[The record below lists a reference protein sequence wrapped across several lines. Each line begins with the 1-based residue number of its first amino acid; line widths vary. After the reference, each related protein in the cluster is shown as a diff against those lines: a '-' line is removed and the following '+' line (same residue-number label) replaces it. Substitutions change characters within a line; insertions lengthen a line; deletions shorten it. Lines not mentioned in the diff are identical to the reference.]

1 MLGGIVMF
9 NERALDKLIQAG
21 WYLIES
27 DFDAGAFAQWKDK
40 AFDFVNDFM
49 GSEHTYTRCFKDIVT
64 GACEYD
70 LLAAEGILEA
80 VREQISK

>member
-1 MLGGIVMF
+1 MTMF
-9 NERALDKLIQAG
+9 NERALEKLIQAG

-27 DFDAGAFAQWKDK
+27 DFDTGAFAHWKEE
-40 AFDFVNDFM
+40 AFDCVNGLM
-49 GSEHTYTRCFKDIVT
+49 GSQHACTRCFKDVVR
-64 GACEYD
+64 GVCEYD

>member
-1 MLGGIVMF
+1 MF

-27 DFDAGAFAQWKDK
+27 DFDTSDLTRWKKEAFECVAGLMGAESAYTKYFK
-40 AFDFVNDFM
+40 DFVF
-49 GSEHTYTRCFKDIVT
+49 
-64 GACEYD
+64 GAVEND
-70 LLAAEGILEA
+70 LLVGEGILEA